1 MACTGHFGSLLIA
14 YLYNSG
20 VPFLERTNEM
30 ENFNAQFISRQYDE
44 NGECYIT
51 LHITGMADRE
61 IVKTLE
67 KGTYYRL
74 SAKEIKSKRTLEQNA
89 YLWAIIHE
97 IATARDGELANTESD
112 LQVYCEI
119 LKKADAKHIDFVIDR
134 EVLKEIKTKFR
145 AVEILAGFEDK
156 LNIRAYIGSSK
167 FDKQEF
173 GKLLDFALE
182 LAEQEGIDTRPYEID
197 YTK

>member
-1 MACTGHFGSLLIA
+1 MSSLWSVL
-14 YLYNSG
+14 
-20 VPFLERTNEM
+20 LERKRQM
-30 ENFNAQFISRQYDE
+30 ENFNAQYVSRQYDE

-112 LQVYCEI
+112 LQVYCEL

-134 EVLKEIKTKFR
+134 EVLKDIKTKFR

-182 LAEQEGIDTRPYEID
+182 LAELEGIDTRPYD
-197 YTK
+197 TGY

>member
-1 MACTGHFGSLLIA
+1 MMLQGTLENTYQTTTFW
-14 YLYNSG
+14 G
-20 VPFLERTNEM
+20 VLLERERQM
-30 ENFNAQFISRQYDE
+30 ENFNAQYISRQYDE

-112 LQVYCEI
+112 LQVYCEL

-134 EVLKEIKTKFR
+134 EVLKDIKTKFR

-182 LAEQEGIDTRPYEID
+182 IAEQEGIDTRPYD
-197 YTK
+197 TGY